1 MTEYWTV
8 GEFARRAGVTV
19 RTIQYYDQKKLLEP
33 SAKGP
38 QNRRLYSEKDE
49 RELQRILVLKF
60 LGNSLADIRAA
71 LAGDFEDKDMP
82 GLIDRQAEL
91 LGRDLGRLMR
101 RMATLRELREQVG
114 AGEDPDWAEIA
125 GSIDRLGAPESDLR
139 HTLHGDDP
147 HDLAHLAAPAG
158 TADGSRLTGWH
169 EVIAE
174 ALGLMAAGVP
184 ADDAWAREV
193 ASRYRV
199 LCEGEGPRRP
209 GDLIPLD
216 GDGARDGDAAALSEL
231 RRSVDDY
238 LAAACDG
245 EAPWVAAA
253 SS

>member
-158 TADGSRLTGWH
+158 AAGGSRLTGWH

-184 ADDAWAREV
+184 RGRRLGARGRLALPCAV
-193 ASRYRV
+193 RGRGAAPPGRPHPPGR
-199 LCEGEGPRRP
+199 GRGPRRRRR
-209 GDLIPLD
+209 
-216 GDGARDGDAAALSEL
+216 GALGAATL
-231 RRSVDDY
+231 RRRLPRRRLRRRGALGRS
-238 LAAACDG
+238 G
-245 EAPWVAAA
+245 
-253 SS
+253 